1 MRPESRPDLL
11 VVVPAALL
19 LAALLIFV
27 LAPASGPLALL
38 AILEEHLFLAVLVL
52 LSPVALFVRARRL
65 GAGLA
70 VLAVVGGCLF
80 GSEWL
85 SLPWSGA
92 GRQDLTV
99 MSWNVQYGMR
109 APAEQ
114 AAQLAGV
121 DADVVAL
128 LEVEPDAAAAIEADA
143 ALMARYPYRAMA
155 PQWGPWGLAVL
166 SRYPV
171 SGLQSGLAP
180 AFLEMDVATPRGPV
194 HLIVGHPMHAD
205 IGTVTP
211 LRLPVAYDPA
221 IRDAEVAIVRQRVEA
236 ALAAPAGARLLL
248 VGDFNTAP
256 SEAEYR
262 VLAAGLRDTHVE
274 VGQGPGWTWRPSRLA
289 FLPMGWLRIDL
300 QFSAGA
306 IGPSSTWTDCSLAG
320 DHCQL
325 FGSYQVD

>member
-1 MRPESRPDLL
+1 MRPQSRPDLL

-38 AILEEHLFLAVLVL
+38 AILEEHIFLAVLVL

-114 AAQLAGV
+114 SAELAGV

-143 ALMARYPYRAMA
+143 ALTARYQYRAMA

-221 IRDAEVAIVRQRVEA
+221 IRDAEVAEIRQRVEA
-236 ALAAPAGARLLL
+236 AAAAPDTRLLL

-256 SEAEYR
+256 TEPEYR
-262 VLAAGLRDTHVE
+262 VLAAGLRDTHLE

-289 FLPMGWLRIDL
+289 FLPFGFMRIDL
-300 QFSAGA
+300 QLSG
-306 IGPSSTWTDCSLAG
+306 GPIRPASTWMDCSPPG

-325 FGSYQVD
+325 FGSYEIG